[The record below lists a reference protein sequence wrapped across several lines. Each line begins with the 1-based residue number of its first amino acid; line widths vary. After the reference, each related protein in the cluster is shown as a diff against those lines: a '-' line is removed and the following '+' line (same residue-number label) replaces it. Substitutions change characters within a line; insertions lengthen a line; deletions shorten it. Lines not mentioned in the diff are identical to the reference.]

1 VKSQQTSF
9 LHFLLS
15 STPQLMELFVEWN
28 YIMSTNSVFASGHFV
43 ASPLMNLRHLHLYDS
58 REDGKQKFLLFLD
71 QQLCS

>member
-1 VKSQQTSF
+1 
-9 LHFLLS
+9 
-15 STPQLMELFVEWN
+15 MELFVEWN